1 MIIRK
6 QVNSNCLKNG
16 SSHSY
21 LYSYLFK
28 GVVQNTR
35 KCIILTHVQGHL
47 PSRLSSFSF
56 IIAAFFNEQQKKNT
70 NTRFH
75 LSMQVYSNLLL
86 KPSLHFHMLVVFI
99 LVLI

>member
-28 GVVQNTR
+28 SVVQNAR
-35 KCIILTHVQGHL
+35 KCIIHVQGHV

-56 IIAAFFNEQQKKNT
+56 IIAAFFNEQKKNI